1 MPKKIINLC
10 LRDINPY
17 LRFVLHTKYAP
28 VNSLFCAVD
37 YHFYYFW
44 SDCIMEIAG
53 QEHSIKSGEVVIIP
67 PGTEYGFMNTEII
80 DVLLINF
87 DFTQNHTDLTEGI
100 IPIPVNEFLQSRIVE
115 KVNFIDNDLLNNCIV
130 MAGKNRDFIMES
142 LEEITEEYKYK
153 KQYYA
158 ETASCVFKKVL
169 LTVARRGI
177 SGESSDSDIDKILSY
192 IHSHYREYID
202 NSTLAEMV
210 GYHPYHLNR
219 MMKKITGTT
228 LRQYVIDYR
237 INAAKK
243 YLRESEY
250 RISEISEMCGY
261 KNFTNFSRDFKNKC
275 GMTPGHYREEV
286 RHIL

>member
-1 MPKKIINLC
+1 
-10 LRDINPY
+10 
-17 LRFVLHTKYAP
+17 
-28 VNSLFCAVD
+28 
-37 YHFYYFW
+37 
-44 SDCIMEIAG
+44 
-53 QEHSIKSGEVVIIP
+53 
-67 PGTEYGFMNTEII
+67 
-80 DVLLINF
+80 
-87 DFTQNHTDLTEGI
+87 
-100 IPIPVNEFLQSRIVE
+100 
-115 KVNFIDNDLLNNCIV
+115 

-286 RHIL
+286 RHILWF